1 MPKILLTGATGFV
14 GRDVARQLVEN
25 GHDVSALVRGRD
37 GAGPRT
43 RLDAIGLH
51 AVQGVEGE
59 IGSQIKNVSAQSWD
73 VVIHCAGDTTFF
85 PRDVAGYRRGH
96 IDGALDLFRRSNAP
110 RFVHVS
116 TSFVCGDR
124 TGRILETE
132 ADLGQ
137 TFHNPYEE
145 TKLEAENTLRAAG
158 AQAGCDLR
166 VVRPSIVVGAAP
178 KTPGGGPSEAV
189 YGFVKLVAE
198 LAWHSKYSRS
208 QLRIPG
214 VKHARFNIVPVGYV
228 AAGIVAAAEE
238 ASGAGGTFHLVSEA
252 PTLDEWFTTLAERLG
267 LPGLRVVRPR
277 RGALKGLTRLEM
289 RIHAMLGR
297 YLDYLGHDAEFDDAS
312 AAALLAPRG
321 VVKPR
326 LRGNELVNFV
336 DQALES

>member
-1 MPKILLTGATGFV
+1 MPNILLTGATGFV
-14 GRDVARQLVEN
+14 GRDVARRLVAR
-25 GHDVSALVRGRD
+25 GHQVSALVRGRD
-37 GAGPRT
+37 GAGPRS
-43 RLDAIGLH
+43 RLDALGLQDLG
-51 AVQGVEGE
+51 AVEGE

-73 VVIHCAGDTTFF
+73 IVIHCAGDTTFF
-85 PRDVAGYRRGH
+85 PRDVAAYRRGH

-110 RFVHVS
+110 RFIHVS

-124 TGRILETE
+124 TGKILETDG
-132 ADLGQ
+132 DLGQ
-137 TFHNPYEE
+137 AFHNPYEE
-145 TKLEAENTLRAAG
+145 TKLEAESAIRAA
-158 AQAGCDLR
+158 AAAAGCDLR

-214 VKHARFNIVPVGYV
+214 VKQARFNIVPVGYV

-238 ASGAGGTFHLVSEA
+238 AGASGGTFHLVSDA
-252 PTLDEWFTTLAERLG
+252 PTQDEWFSTLAERLG

-297 YLDYLGHDAEFDDAS
+297 YLDYLGHDAEFDDTATV
-312 AAALLAPRG
+312 ALLGPRG
-321 VVKPR
+321 VAKPR
-326 LRGNELVNFV
+326 LRGKELINFV
-336 DQALES
+336 DEALES